1 MTEFSLVLATARRAC
16 GLTQEGLAAAADV
29 TQEAVSRYENGQ
41 REPDAEVLSRLAR
54 VLGVTT
60 EFFSAGGRV
69 RGGMAVDAH
78 MRRRQTAK
86 PTVWRQLEAR
96 LNMYRLHARM
106 VYEEVSVRAEQ
117 TLPRLDPV
125 EISADTAARVV
136 RMQWRMPVGPV
147 QWLVRWME
155 SAACIVI
162 EEDFGTA
169 RVDGLSQWIDD
180 YPMVLINSR
189 APTDRK
195 RLTLAHEL
203 GHLVLHSEDVTA
215 DVETETNAFAAEFL
229 MPAEVIRP
237 QLRTLTVGRLHD
249 LKREWG
255 VSMQALIERA
265 HGLKLITAAQRTN
278 LYKSLSARGWR
289 TSEPVSEELP
299 AETPS
304 LTQSIGS
311 ALLAKGYSL
320 ADIAR
325 LVGFSESVKHHPF
338 LPSDGRRLQLV

>member
-60 EFFSAGGRV
+60 EFLNAGGRV

-86 PTVWRQLEAR
+86 PTVWRQFEAR

-106 VYEEVSVRAEQ
+106 VYEEISVRAEQ

-125 EISADTAARVV
+125 GCSR
-136 RMQWRMPVGPV
+136 
-147 QWLVRWME
+147 
-155 SAACIVI
+155 VI

-180 YPMVLINSR
+180 YPVVLINSR

-203 GHLVLHSEDVTA
+203 GHLVLHSEDVTV

-265 HGLKLITAAQRTN
+265 HGLNLITAAQRTN

-289 TSEPVSEELP
+289 TSEPVSKELP

-320 ADIAR
+320 ADICQIGRIQRVGQTPPIPTLGRPAATAGLISFLECLAR
-325 LVGFSESVKHHPF
+325 SLRAELTVHLAPF
-338 LPSDGRRLQLV
+338 QP

>member
-1 MTEFSLVLATARRAC
+1 MNDFGSMLSTARRAC
-16 GLTQEGLAAAADV
+16 GLTQEELAIAAEV
-29 TQEAVSRYENGQ
+29 TQEAVSRYENGL

-54 VLGVTT
+54 ALGVTAD
-60 EFFSAGGRV
+60 FFHAGGRV

-86 PTVWRQLEAR
+86 PTVWRKLEAR
-96 LNMYRLHARM
+96 LNMHRLHARM

-117 TLPRLDPV
+117 TLPQLDPV
-125 EISADTAARVV
+125 ETSADAAARIV

-147 QWLVRWME
+147 QGLVRWME

-180 YPMVLINSR
+180 YPVILINSR

-203 GHLVLHSEDVTA
+203 GHLVLHSEDITT
-215 DVETETNAFAAEFL
+215 DIETEANSFAAEFL
-229 MPAEVIRP
+229 IPTEFIRP
-237 QLRTLTVGRLHD
+237 QLRKVTLGRLHD

-265 HGLKLITAAQRTN
+265 HGLRLITATQRTN

-289 TSEPVSEELP
+289 TTEPLSEELSP
-299 AETPS
+299 ETPS
-304 LTQSIGS
+304 LTQSVGN
-311 ALLAKGYSL
+311 ALSAKGYSL

-325 LVGFSESVKHHPF
+325 LVGLSESVERHPF

>member
-1 MTEFSLVLATARRAC
+1 MTEFSLVLSTARRAC
-16 GLTQEGLAAAADV
+16 GLTQEDLAAAAEV

-41 REPDAEVLSRLAR
+41 REPDAEVLARLAPA
-54 VLGVTT
+54 LGVTT

-117 TLPRLDPV
+117 TLPRLDPL
-125 EISADTAARVV
+125 EIPADAAGRIV
-136 RMQWRMPVGPV
+136 RMQWRMPIGPV
-147 QWLVRWME
+147 QSLMRWME

-162 EEDFGTA
+162 EEDFGTV
-169 RVDGLSQWIDD
+169 RVDGLSQWIED
-180 YPMVLINSR
+180 YPVILINSR

-215 DVETETNAFAAEFL
+215 DVETEANTFAAEFL
-229 MPAEVIRP
+229 MPTEVIRP
-237 QLRTLTVGRLHD
+237 QLRTVTLGRLHD

-265 HGLKLITAAQRTN
+265 HGLKLITATQRIN

-289 TSEPVSEELP
+289 TTEPLSEELP
-299 AETPS
+299 HETPS
-304 LTQSIGS
+304 LTQSIGN
-311 ALLAKGYSL
+311 ALAAKGYRL

-325 LVGFSESVKHHPF
+325 LAGFSESVKYHPF
-338 LPSDGRRLQLV
+338 LPSDCRRLQLV

>member
-1 MTEFSLVLATARRAC
+1 MNEFSIVLATARRAC
-16 GLTQEGLAAAADV
+16 GLTQEGLATAADV
-29 TQEAVSRYENGQ
+29 TQEAVSRYETGQ

-54 VLGVTT
+54 ALGVTT
-60 EFFSAGGRV
+60 EFFDAGGRV
-69 RGGMAVDAH
+69 WGGMAVDAH

-117 TLPRLDPV
+117 ALPRLDPV
-125 EISADTAARVV
+125 EIPADAAARVI

-147 QWLVRWME
+147 QGLVRWME

-180 YPMVLINSR
+180 YPVILINSR

-203 GHLVLHSEDVTA
+203 GHLVLHSEDVTV
-215 DVETETNAFAAEFL
+215 DVETEANAFAAEFL
-229 MPAEVIRP
+229 MPSEVIRP
-237 QLRTLTVGRLHD
+237 QLRTVTLGRLHD

-265 HGLKLITAAQRTN
+265 HDLRLITATQRTN
-278 LYKSLSARGWR
+278 LYKSLSAHGWR
-289 TSEPVSEELP
+289 TSEPLSEELP

-304 LTQSIGS
+304 LTRSIGS
-311 ALLAKGYSL
+311 ALLAKGYSP
-320 ADIAR
+320 ADIGR
-325 LVGFSESVKHHPF
+325 LVGFSESVRNHPF